1 MMSLNEP
8 HRQALGSIEDGLAGS
23 DPTLA
28 SMLNIF
34 SRLAAGEEMP
44 AREKIPVRRRRSAAH
59 RPRRTRRHPR
69 PGRALPQP
77 HRLYLHLGWQQAM
90 LLLLWAVISAGL
102 LAVALALNNSGH
114 KACIQ
119 SMGTV
124 CPFPSIPQHAD
135 ASHVMNP
142 PPLAEALPHRQPTSC
157 AIVPLDRQAHV
168 IDNTGPRANG
178 SGSPPGWLPAV
189 SAAQSHP

>member
-1 MMSLNEP
+1 
-8 HRQALGSIEDGLAGS
+8 
-23 DPTLA
+23 
-28 SMLNIF
+28 
-34 SRLAAGEEMP
+34 
-44 AREKIPVRRRRSAAH
+44 
-59 RPRRTRRHPR
+59 
-69 PGRALPQP
+69 
-77 HRLYLHLGWQQAM
+77 M
-90 LLLLWAVISAGL
+90 LLLWVVISAGL
-102 LAVALALNNSGH
+102 LAVALVLNNSGH

-142 PPLAEALPHRQPTSC
+142 PPLAEAFPHQQPTSC
-157 AIVPLDRQAHV
+157 AIVPLDRQAHM
-168 IDNTGPRANG
+168 IDNTGPRANGG